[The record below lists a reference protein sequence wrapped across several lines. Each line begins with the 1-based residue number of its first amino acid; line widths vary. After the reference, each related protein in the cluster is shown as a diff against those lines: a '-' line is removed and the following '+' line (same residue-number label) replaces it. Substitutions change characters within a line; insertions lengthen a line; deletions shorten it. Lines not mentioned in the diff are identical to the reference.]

1 MISQDLIK
9 FLKQKGQEHL
19 LEYLSRLEPEKQ
31 ENLIVQLA
39 DFDWSLLELLDHNE
53 QVTQRGHFS
62 PMKALEVNEIIA
74 HHNEYEE
81 IGLEA
86 IRKGEIA
93 AVLLA
98 GGQGSRLGFEGPKGT
113 FNIGKTKFVPIFQ
126 LLIENMKYV
135 AQKAGAWIHFYIMTS
150 ELNHE
155 ETVAFFEKQ
164 NYFDYPQEY
173 IHFFIQDMEATVDFQ
188 GKLFMSEMDRLA
200 YSPNGNGG
208 WFMTMVKRGLLPEI
222 HKNGIKWINVFSV
235 DNVLQKIADPVFIG
249 ATLAANVTCGAKA
262 LRKNDPYEKVG
273 ALCYEDGIPSIVEYY
288 DLSDEMANAK
298 DDEGRLLYGYGVILN
313 YLFSVENL
321 EKIIN
326 KKLPIHLA
334 KKKISYM
341 QPDGKYVTPTEENGY
356 KFEYLVLDMIQHMDS
371 CLPYEVVREQEF
383 APVKNPTGVDSVE
396 SAQKLLELAG
406 IKL

>member
-1 MISQDLIK
+1 
-9 FLKQKGQEHL
+9 
-19 LEYLSRLEPEKQ
+19 
-31 ENLIVQLA
+31 
-39 DFDWSLLELLDHNE
+39 
-53 QVTQRGHFS
+53 
-62 PMKALEVNEIIA
+62 MKALEVDEIIA

-188 GKLFMSEMDRLA
+188 GKLFMSEMDRMA

-208 WFMTMVKRGLLPEI
+208 WFMTMVKRSLLPEI

-235 DNVLQKIADPVFIG
+235 F
-249 ATLAANVTCGAKA
+249 T
-262 LRKNDPYEKVG
+262 
-273 ALCYEDGIPSIVEYY
+273 
-288 DLSDEMANAK
+288 
-298 DDEGRLLYGYGVILN
+298 
-313 YLFSVENL
+313 
-321 EKIIN
+321 
-326 KKLPIHLA
+326 
-334 KKKISYM
+334 
-341 QPDGKYVTPTEENGY
+341 
-356 KFEYLVLDMIQHMDS
+356 
-371 CLPYEVVREQEF
+371 
-383 APVKNPTGVDSVE
+383 
-396 SAQKLLELAG
+396 
-406 IKL
+406 